1 MDKKKVLI
9 LKPLY
14 EQNSPTGCKMLR
26 DKGYELIFNPL
37 LWDYTLEQTI
47 AACGDVDGV
56 IADSEPW
63 CEETLAAAP
72 KLKVIARYGTGMNTV
87 DVDACR
93 RHGVIVTNCPGLNA
107 NTVAEH
113 TTALLLSAVKQIP
126 FFDASTRKGQWDRR
140 MSREISDMTIG
151 ILGFGNIGQKVAR
164 KLSGFGCRL
173 IAYDAFPNSK
183 AAEEIGAKLVPQE
196 TIFKESDVIC
206 IHVPL
211 LPETEH
217 LISTDNINKMKDGV
231 IIVNT
236 ARGPIVD
243 EKAVAAALQSGKIM
257 AFATDVFEK
266 EPIAEDNPLRSMD
279 NYICTPHCAA
289 NTYEDYER
297 TGIAT
302 AQVIID
308 TFEGR
313 EPKNRRV

>member
-14 EQNSPTGCKMLR
+14 EQHSPTGCKMLR
-26 DKGYELIFNPL
+26 DKGYELIFNSQ
-37 LWDYTLEQTI
+37 LWDYTLEQTV

-72 KLKVIARYGTGMNTV
+72 KVKVIARYGTGMNTV

-113 TTALLLSAVKQIP
+113 TTALVLSAVKKVP
-126 FFDASTRKGQWDRR
+126 FFDASTKKGEWDRT
-140 MSREISDMTIG
+140 MSREIGSLTIG
-151 ILGFGNIGQKVAR
+151 VLGFGNIGQKVAR

-173 IAYDAFPNSK
+173 LAYDAFPNQK
-183 AAEEIGAKLVPQE
+183 AADAIGAEFVSQE
-196 TIFKESDVIC
+196 TIFRESDVIC
-206 IHVPL
+206 THVPL

-217 LISTDNINKMKDGV
+217 LISTENINKMKDGV
-231 IIVNT
+231 ILVNT

-243 EKAVAAALQSGKIM
+243 EKAVAEALKSGKIA
-257 AFATDVFEK
+257 AFACDVFEK
-266 EPIAEDNPLRSMD
+266 EPISADNPLKDMD

-308 TFEGR
+308 VFEGR
-313 EPKNRRV
+313 EPQNRRV

>member
-1 MDKKKVLI
+1 MEKKKVLI

-26 DKGYELIFNPL
+26 DKGYELKFNPL

-47 AACGDVDGV
+47 EACKDVDGV

-63 CEETLAAAP
+63 QEETLAAAP

-87 DVDACR
+87 DTEACK
-93 RHGVIVTNCPGLNA
+93 RHGVIVANTPGLNA

-126 FFDASTRKGQWDRR
+126 FFNASTKKGEWDRR
-140 MSREISDMTIG
+140 MSRELGNMTVG

-173 IAYDAFPNSK
+173 ITYDVYQNQK
-183 AAEEIGAKLVPQE
+183 AADDIGVTFVPQE
-196 TIFKESDVIC
+196 EIFRESDIIC
-206 IHVPL
+206 IHMPL
-211 LPETEH
+211 MPETVH
-217 LISTDNINKMKDGV
+217 LISTENIRKMKDGV
-231 IIVNT
+231 ILVNT

-243 EKAVAAALQSGKIM
+243 EKAVAEAMHSGKIS
-257 AFATDVFEK
+257 AFAADVFEK
-266 EPIAEDNPLRSMD
+266 EPITEENPLRNME

-302 AQVIID
+302 AQIIID
-308 TFEGR
+308 VFEGR
-313 EPKNRRV
+313 EPRNRRV